1 MDQAYCDALFASQY
15 APHVAELI
23 LSHLWVNTAMP
34 LCYQVL
40 SAVVPEHFRT
50 RRERAALWN
59 LILLD
64 GINRDLRLV
73 PYLVLRG
80 LASEASTALRRAF
93 EHTGV
98 LSSIISNL
106 DSQRPARYALRL
118 PRGEE
123 GANADRATG
132 LFRLDRHRGPR
143 GHESGGA
150 PCPRADEEGPPRPW
164 DTDRHRRL
172 AGHGPG
178 ARHVLSAVASGL
190 EPPRLVQ
197 RRRDWSRAPPMGGH
211 PRPPLAL
218 SSWG

>member
-23 LSHLWVNTAMP
+23 LSHLWANTAMP

-40 SAVVPEHFRT
+40 SVVVPEHFRT

-98 LSSIISNL
+98 LSSTLSNL

-123 GANADRATG
+123 GAKAYRATG
-132 LFRLDRHRGPR
+132 LFRLDRHRCPR

-150 PCPRADEEGPPRPW
+150 PRPRADEGAL
-164 DTDRHRRL
+164 L
-172 AGHGPG
+172 APG
-178 ARHVLSAVASGL
+178 TRTVTAALRGMGL
-190 EPPRLVQ
+190 AHATSFQ
-197 RRRDWSRAPPMGGH
+197 Q
-211 PRPPLAL
+211 
-218 SSWG
+218 